1 MRDLKRKILMN
12 KQKGVNQ
19 NGITP
24 KINCIAYAGIAFYSI
39 YQTVHLDSLQIF
51 HRLPYQQWHISIPQ
65 CQSIIFFNQ
74 DVFHDNLLGFI
85 KKQSS

>member
-24 KINCIAYAGIAFYSI
+24 KINCIAYADIAFYST
-39 YQTVHLDSLQIF
+39 YQT
-51 HRLPYQQWHISIPQ
+51 LPLIVCKFFTGFLIISGTYPYHSAS
-65 CQSIIFFNQ
+65 QSYFFNQ

-85 KKQSS
+85 KK